1 MTSQQFREN
10 AITLIDDLKAVC
22 ASCGLGNDG
31 NECAEPP
38 HAPILRKPEASP
50 PVAGG

>member
-22 ASCGLGNDG
+22 ASYGLG
-31 NECAEPP
+31 NECAELP
-38 HAPILRKPEASP
+38 HVPILRKPEASP